1 MEELKK
7 RFEKCLEED
16 DIDLENVWSK
26 LIIDSN

>member
-16 DIDLENVWSK
+16 ESRFRKCLVKVNFWI
-26 LIIDSN
+26 